1 LAFHRYPQ
9 LIRAFCNR
17 RRFGPPRALTRAS
30 AWPWVDHL
38 VSGLPHAT
46 VLLRASP
53 FQTRFPSGSGCHS
66 LTLATH
72 GNSPVH
78 STKGT
83 PSACP
88 KATASD
94 SVSAHGFR
102 ICFTPLDGVLFT
114 FPSRYCALSVVCGIQ
129 PWRVVPPASHGISR
143 VPRYSRFPERAKI
156 VSPTGLSPTPVAPS
170 SSVRLRHW
178 FVTRPDLLPGSV
190 LVRPT
195 PVAQRRQPVTR
206 NRFRLLPFRSPLLRE
221 YSLFLRV
228 LRCFSSPTY
237 LSTAYRF
244 SWE

>member
-1 LAFHRYPQ
+1 MSPQCEASPKAISGRTSYLQVRLAFHRYPQ

-38 VSGLPHAT
+38 VSGLPHPT
-46 VLLRASP
+46 QWLSPSP

-66 LTLATH
+66 LTLARH

-83 PSACP
+83 PSRCP
-88 KATASD
+88 KATRSD

-114 FPSRYCALSVVCGIQ
+114 IPSRYCALSVVCGIQ

-143 VPRYSRFPERAKI
+143 VPQYSRVPER
-156 VSPTGLSPTPVAPS
+156 VRPLSPTGLSPTPVAPS
-170 SSVRLRHW
+170 SSVRL
-178 FVTRPDLLPGSV
+178 
-190 LVRPT
+190 
-195 PVAQRRQPVTR
+195 AI
-206 NRFRLLPFRSPLLRE
+206 
-221 YSLFLRV
+221 
-228 LRCFSSPTY
+228 
-237 LSTAYRF
+237 
-244 SWE
+244 